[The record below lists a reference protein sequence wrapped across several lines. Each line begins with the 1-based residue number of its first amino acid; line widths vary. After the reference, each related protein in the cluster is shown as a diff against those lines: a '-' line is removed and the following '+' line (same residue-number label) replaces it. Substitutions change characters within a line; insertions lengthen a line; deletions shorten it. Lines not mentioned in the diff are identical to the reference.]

1 MMVKSTVMMMIMSS
15 HYDDNDDGLPFK
27 TSGPD
32 GHSNNE
38 QSGPRRPKSH
48 TTFNE
53 RQIQSQSQRG
63 AFNIGITLNVRQYR
77 HNGNKKH
84 QFIRNNT

>member
-1 MMVKSTVMMMIMSS
+1 MMMIMSS
-15 HYDDNDDGLPFK
+15 HDDGLPFK
-27 TSGPD
+27 TSGPE

-53 RQIQSQSQRG
+53 R
-63 AFNIGITLNVRQYR
+63 
-77 HNGNKKH
+77 
-84 QFIRNNT
+84 